1 MQLKRDCN
9 SDVKIEDRN
18 DGQVSLEES
27 LLKDV
32 KRNNI
37 SVIVRTFNEA
47 KNIRACLESASWADE
62 IVVVDSQST
71 DNTVAI
77 ARGYA
82 QKIVIQPWLGHIEQS
97 QFATDQA
104 SNLWVLSLDA
114 DERISAPLREEL
126 LKIDLK
132 KTRFDAY
139 EVPRRHFFMQRWINH
154 SAWYPDYK
162 IRLFR
167 KDRCRWGGYAPHDK
181 VEVPGS
187 TGRLKNDILH
197 YIYLDLDHF
206 AATKN
211 KYSTLTALD
220 HYRNGKRARL
230 VDVTLRPLYAFLYRY
245 FVRLGI
251 LDGMPG
257 FAISIMESHAVFM
270 KYMKLHELQ
279 KNLKRFPDRDS
290 TEQ

>member
-9 SDVKIEDRN
+9 SDGKIEDRN

-62 IVVVDSQST
+62 IVVVDSEST

-77 ARGYA
+77 AKEYTQRV
-82 QKIVIQPWLGHIEQS
+82 VIQPWLGHIAQS
-97 QFATDQA
+97 QFATEQA
-104 SNLWVLSLDA
+104 SNEWVLSLDA
-114 DERISAPLREEL
+114 DEQISPGLRDEIL
-126 LKIDLK
+126 RLDLK
-132 KTRFDAY
+132 TTAHDAY
-139 EVPRRHFFMQRWINH
+139 EMPRRHFFMQRWINH
-154 SAWYPDYK
+154 SAWYSDYK

-181 VEVPGS
+181 VQVPGS

-220 HYRNGKRARL
+220 HFRNGKRARL
-230 VDVTLRPLYAFLYRY
+230 IDVTLRPVYAFLYRY
-245 FVRLGI
+245 LVRLGI
-251 LDGMPG
+251 LDGLPG
-257 FAISIMESHAVFM
+257 FTISIMESHAVFM
-270 KYMKLHELQ
+270 KYMKLYELQ
-279 KNLKRFPDRDS
+279 NDLKRFRDRAGGGR
-290 TEQ
+290 